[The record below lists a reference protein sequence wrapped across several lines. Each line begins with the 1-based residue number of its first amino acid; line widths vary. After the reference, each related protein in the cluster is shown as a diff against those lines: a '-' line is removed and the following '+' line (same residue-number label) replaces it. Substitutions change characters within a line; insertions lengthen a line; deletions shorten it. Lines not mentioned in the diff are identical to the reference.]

1 MKLTIFGATGGIGTA
16 ACREAIRR
24 GYEVTAVVRDAG
36 RLAEDVREGA
46 EVLVA
51 DVMDPAAVESAVEG
65 RDAVL
70 SCLGTRDG
78 RAATTVHTRSATSII
93 EGMRAAGT
101 RRLLTVSAAAPYP
114 DPGDGFVGG
123 RIVKPLVTKI
133 LERPFEDLV
142 RADTL
147 IENADGIDWTLV
159 RPPMLQ
165 DGPPT
170 GTCRLGLDLAPVKA
184 RRIRRADVA
193 AAMLDLA
200 GDPKAIGHVAWVAS

>member
-1 MKLTIFGATGGIGTA
+1 MKLTIFGASGGIGTA

-24 GYEVTAVVRDAG
+24 GHEVTAVVRDAS
-36 RLAEDVREGA
+36 RLAEDVRAGVD
-46 EVLVA
+46 VLVG

-70 SCLGTRDG
+70 SCLGSREG

-93 EGMRAAGT
+93 AGMRAAGT
-101 RRLLTVSAAAPYP
+101 RRLLTVSAAAPYS
-114 DPGDGFVGG
+114 DPGDGFLGG
-123 RIVKPLVTKI
+123 RVIKPLVSKI
-133 LERPFEDLV
+133 LERPFEDLL
-142 RADTL
+142 RAETM

-170 GTCRLGLDLAPVKA
+170 GTYRLGLDHAPPKT
-184 RRIRRADVA
+184 RTIRRADVA

-200 GDPKAIGHVAWVAS
+200 GDPKSIGHVAWVAS